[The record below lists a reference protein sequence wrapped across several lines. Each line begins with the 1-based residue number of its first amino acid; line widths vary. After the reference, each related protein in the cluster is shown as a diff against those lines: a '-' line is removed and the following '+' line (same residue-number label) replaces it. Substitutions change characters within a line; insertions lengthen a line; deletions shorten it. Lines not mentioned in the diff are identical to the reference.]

1 MTGGTS
7 TKTGRGWYVL
17 TAVTAF
23 CVVLG
28 AAMWPPRAH
37 GQEEA
42 PATQAAVASTEA
54 PAGELSVGVAAA
66 VKGRFQEAL
75 TNVEKAAGKGSAQA
89 KKAQALLQDHLAH
102 SRQDEASRKAQFA
115 RQARRVEWCLTADR
129 SREAVT
135 KDKDAY
141 EKFRTAAE
149 AVSDVYETMTP
160 ATKLENGDLKEV
172 ETMRKEALG
181 ALTKIEAALQ
191 EAATLGKAWKGEYA
205 DAFAA
210 TVKVATDEV
219 ARSRA
224 LWTTVKADTE
234 AARREAV
241 EAVRDCEV
249 DLAEAV
255 SDVDAM
261 VGEAPWKEALTRTR
275 IAEMY
280 ARPSDAMTK
289 QDWYCRVVAEGD
301 RRGKEAVAAA
311 KWYDALSAYAS
322 LEALEENNE
331 AYKKA
336 AKAVRQHV
344 RVLGLYGNGNG
355 DNLFKTARPHGS
367 GSAETKKKKP
377 AVPTDD
383 PDAVETQMNWKDM
396 VANIDADM
404 VKTAIGRLKDH
415 YVIAVD
421 FEKVTRGALE
431 ALRIL
436 AETPQAS
443 KSFPKLRIKQVAS
456 RRGADDADLELSL
469 ALNAMIQ
476 TSEQTVE
483 IPTEVIVMEFTDG
496 ALGELDKF
504 SAMIWPYDV
513 QDFVKGTMGHF
524 CGVGVQISKE
534 QGEPLK
540 VVTPLAD
547 TPGFTAGLKPGD
559 LILAVDGDGK
569 GFQNTQKLSI
579 DKCVRMITGPENT
592 PVVLR
597 ISRPG
602 VSRPFDVKVMRKE
615 IQIRT
620 VKGWRCLP
628 DGGWD
633 YLIDPAAKIGYVRL
647 SQFTKTTGDDLHKV
661 LEDLHAAGVSS
672 LVLDLRG
679 NPGGL
684 LNIATDVVDEFISRG
699 TIVST
704 RGRQV
709 AKSAVRAKGDGTF
722 LDGDLIVLVNQY
734 SASAAEIVSG
744 ALQDNHRCIVLG
756 KRSYGK
762 GSVQNVIPI
771 QGHDAFLKL
780 TTAHYYVGPSEILL
794 HRTETS
800 KTWGVEPDVEVDLT
814 PDQARRWVEMRHRSD
829 ILQDVEQAVMKREL
843 DKQFDTDVQLNTAV
857 LLLQLNKLAGGKLAG

>member
-1 MTGGTS
+1 M
-7 TKTGRGWYVL
+7 GRGWTVAIAAAFVAVL
-17 TAVTAF
+17 A
-23 CVVLG
+23 G
-28 AAMWPPRAH
+28 ATWGPLAN
-37 GQEEA
+37 GQDAAASA
-42 PATQAAVASTEA
+42 PAVSA
-54 PAGELSVGVAAA
+54 PAGELSSGVAAA

-75 TNVEKAAGKGSAQA
+75 STIEKLAGKGSPDAQ
-89 KKAQALLQDHLAH
+89 KAETLLREHLAH
-102 SRQDEASRKAQFA
+102 SRQDEVSRKTQFD
-115 RQARRVEWCLTADR
+115 REARRVAWCLTADR
-129 SREAVT
+129 CLETLA

-141 EKFRTAAE
+141 EKFRAAAK
-149 AVSDVYETMTP
+149 AVSDVYEAMPLTS
-160 ATKLENGDLKEV
+160 KVENAALKDV
-172 ETMRKEALG
+172 EPMRKTGLET
-181 ALTKIEAALQ
+181 LTKIEAALK
-191 EAATLGKAWKGEYA
+191 ESAALAGNWKGEYA
-205 DAFAA
+205 EAFGAIVKAA
-210 TVKVATDEV
+210 AGEV
-219 ARSRA
+219 ERSRKT
-224 LWTTVKADTE
+224 WTTMKVDTE

-241 EAVRDCEV
+241 EAVRDGEV

-261 VGEAPWKEALTRTR
+261 VAEKPWQEALTRAR
-275 IAEMY
+275 MAELY
-280 ARPSDAMTK
+280 ARPADAMAK
-289 QDWYCRVVAEGD
+289 QDWYRRVVAEGD

-311 KWYDALSAYAS
+311 KWYDALSAYAA
-322 LEALEENNE
+322 LEALEEDNE
-331 AYKKA
+331 GYKKT
-336 AKAVRQHV
+336 AKAIRQHV

-355 DNLFKTARPHGS
+355 ENG
-367 GSAETKKKKP
+367 KKKKGVP
-377 AVPTDD
+377 AGDD
-383 PDAVETQMNWKDM
+383 PETAEVQTGWKDM

-415 YVIAVD
+415 YVTSVD

-436 AETPQAS
+436 AETPQAA
-443 KSFPKLRIKQVAS
+443 KSFPKLADADKRGAFVKAIDDRIKQIEA
-456 RRGADDADLELSL
+456 RRGAADADLELSL
-469 ALNAMIQ
+469 ALNAMIRA
-476 TSEQTVE
+476 SEQTVD
-483 IPTEVIVMEFTDG
+483 IPTEVVVMEFTDG

-504 SAMIWPYDV
+504 SSMIWPYDV

-540 VVTPLAD
+540 VVSPLPD
-547 TPGFTAGLKPGD
+547 TPGFAAGIRPGD

-569 GFQNTQKLSI
+569 GFQNTQKLSV

-592 PVVLR
+592 RVVLR

-602 VSRPFDVKVMRKE
+602 MPRPFDVTVTRKE

-647 SQFTKTTGDDLHKV
+647 SQFTKTTGEDLHKV
-661 LEDLHAAGVSS
+661 LEELRGAGVGSP
-672 LVLDLRG
+672 VLDLRR

-684 LNIATDVVDEFISRG
+684 LNVATDVVDEFISRG

-709 AKSAVRAKGDGTF
+709 PKSSVRAKGDGTY
-722 LDGDLIVLVNQY
+722 LDGDVIVLVNQY

-771 QGHDAFLKL
+771 KDGDAFLKL

-800 KTWGVEPDVEVDLT
+800 KTWGVEPDVEVELT
-814 PDQARRWVEMRHRSD
+814 PDQARRWVEMRHKSD
-829 ILQDVEQAVMKREL
+829 ILQDVDPAVMKREL
-843 DKQFDTDVQLNTAV
+843 DKQLDTDVQLNTAV

>member
-1 MTGGTS
+1 MTGGTRMRTS
-7 TKTGRGWYVL
+7 RTWYVVMAL
-17 TAVTAF
+17 TA
-23 CVVLG
+23 LG
-28 AAMWPPRAH
+28 VAMAAATWTPRAH
-37 GQEEA
+37 GQASEPA
-42 PATQAAVASTEA
+42 PTAATATAT
-54 PAGELSVGVAAA
+54 AGELSAGVAAA

-75 TNVEKAAGKGSAQA
+75 SDIEKVAGKGSALAQ
-89 KKAQALLQDHLAH
+89 KAEALLREHLAH
-102 SRQDEASRKAQFA
+102 SRQDETGRKARFD
-115 RQARRVEWCLTADR
+115 RQTRRVEWCLTADR
-129 SREAVT
+129 GREALLGT
-135 KDKDAY
+135 DKEAY
-141 EKFRTAAE
+141 EKFCTAGR
-149 AVSDVYETMTP
+149 AVSDLYEGMP
-160 ATKLENGDLKEV
+160 LAAKLEPVALKEV
-172 ETMRKEALG
+172 EPMRAGALEAL
-181 ALTKIEAALQ
+181 AKIEAALK
-191 EAATLGKAWKGEYA
+191 EAVSLGGKWKGEYA

-210 TVKVATDEV
+210 AGQAARGELE
-219 ARSRA
+219 RSRKA
-224 LWTTVKADTE
+224 WTAMKADTE
-234 AARREAV
+234 TARREAL
-241 EAVRDCEV
+241 ESVRECEV

-255 SDVDAM
+255 SDIGAM
-261 VGEAPWKEALTRTR
+261 VADKPWQEALLRAR
-275 IAEMY
+275 MAELY
-280 ARPSDAMTK
+280 ARPADAMGK
-289 QDWYCRVVAEGD
+289 QEWYRRVVAEGD

-311 KWYDALSAYAS
+311 KWYDALSAYGA
-322 LEALEENNE
+322 LEALEEDNE

-336 AKAVRQHV
+336 AKAIRQHV

-355 DNLFKTARPHGS
+355 ENG
-367 GSAETKKKKP
+367 KKKKGSP
-377 AVPTDD
+377 GADD
-383 PDAVETQMNWKDM
+383 PEMADVQTSWKDM

-415 YVIAVD
+415 YVTAVD

-436 AETPQAS
+436 AETPQAA
-443 KSFPKLRIKQVAS
+443 KSFPKLADATKRAEFVKAIDDRIKQVVS

-469 ALNAMIQ
+469 ALNAMIRAA
-476 TSEQTVE
+476 EQTVE
-483 IPTEVIVMEFTDG
+483 IPTEVVVMEFTDG
-496 ALGELDKF
+496 ALGELDRF
-504 SAMIWPYDV
+504 SSMIWPYDV

-540 VVTPLAD
+540 VVTPLPD
-547 TPGFTAGLKPGD
+547 TPGFAAGIKPGD

-569 GFQNTQKLSI
+569 GFQNTQKLSV

-592 PVVLR
+592 RVVLR
-597 ISRPG
+597 VSRPG
-602 VSRPFDVKVMRKE
+602 VPKPFDVTVTRKE

-633 YLIDPAAKIGYVRL
+633 YMIDPAEKIGYVRL
-647 SQFTKTTGDDLHKV
+647 SQFTKTTGEDLHKV
-661 LEDLHAAGVSS
+661 LEELHGAGVSS

-684 LNIATDVVDEFISRG
+684 LNVATDVVDEFIASG

-722 LDGDLIVLVNQY
+722 LDGNVIVLVNQY

-771 QGHDAFLKL
+771 QGHEAFLKL

-814 PDQARRWVEMRHRSD
+814 PDQARRWVEMRHKSD
-829 ILQDVEQAVMKREL
+829 ILQDVDPAVMKREL
-843 DKQFDTDVQLNTAV
+843 DKQFEADVQLNTAV

>member
-1 MTGGTS
+1 MTGGT
-7 TKTGRGWYVL
+7 KIRVDWGWCAVVAAAAFVL
-17 TAVTAF
+17 
-23 CVVLG
+23 VV
-28 AAMWPPRAH
+28 ARASWAPRAH
-37 GQEEA
+37 AQEGA
-42 PATQAAVASTEA
+42 AATATAMAESSSS
-54 PAGELSVGVAAA
+54 ELSAGVAAA

-75 TNVEKAAGKGSAQA
+75 STIEKLAGKGSAQA
-89 KKAQALLQDHLAH
+89 QKAEALLREHLAH
-102 SRQDEASRKAQFA
+102 SRVDETSRKAQFA
-115 RQARRVEWCLTADR
+115 REARRVEWCLTADGG
-129 SREAVT
+129 REAVA

-141 EKFRTAAE
+141 EKFRTAARG
-149 AVSDVYETMTP
+149 VSDAYEAMP
-160 ATKLENGDLKEV
+160 LASKVENAALKDV
-172 ETMRKEALG
+172 EPMRKTGLET
-181 ALTKIEAALQ
+181 LTKIEKALQ
-191 EAATLGKAWKGEYA
+191 EASGLAKAWKGQYV
-205 DAFAA
+205 DAFEATVQAA
-210 TVKVATDEV
+210 TGEI
-219 ARSRA
+219 ARSRTI
-224 LWTTVKADTE
+224 WTSMKVDAE
-234 AARREAV
+234 AARRESV
-241 EAVRDCEV
+241 ESVRDCEV

-261 VGEAPWKEALTRTR
+261 VADKPWQEALTRAR
-275 IAEMY
+275 MAELY
-280 ARPSDAMTK
+280 SRPADEMTK
-289 QDWYCRVVAEGD
+289 QDWYRRVVAEGD
-301 RRGKEAVAAA
+301 RRGKEAIAAA
-311 KWYDALSAYAS
+311 KWYDALSAYAA
-322 LEALEENNE
+322 LEALEESNE

-355 DNLFKTARPHGS
+355 ENGKKKKGTPTPEDPD
-367 GSAETKKKKP
+367 SAETQ
-377 AVPTDD
+377 TG
-383 PDAVETQMNWKDM
+383 WKDM

-415 YVIAVD
+415 YVTSVD

-436 AETPQAS
+436 AETPQAA
-443 KSFPKLRIKQVAS
+443 KSFPKLSDAGKRGAFVKAIDERIKQVAA

-469 ALNAMIQ
+469 ALNAMIRA
-476 TSEQTVE
+476 SEQSVE
-483 IPTEVIVMEFTDG
+483 IPTEVVVMEFADG

-540 VVTPLAD
+540 VVTPLPD
-547 TPGFTAGLKPGD
+547 TPGFAAGIKPGD

-569 GFQNTQKLSI
+569 GFQNTQKLSV

-592 PVVLR
+592 RVVLR

-602 VSRPFDVKVMRKE
+602 VPRPFDVTVTRKE

-647 SQFTKTTGDDLHKV
+647 SQFTKTTDEDLRKV
-661 LEDLHAAGVSS
+661 LEDLRNGGVSS

-684 LNIATDVVDEFISRG
+684 LTVATDVVDEFIPRG

-709 AKSAVRAKGDGTF
+709 PKSAVRAKGDGSF
-722 LDGDLIVLVNQY
+722 LDGDVIVLVNQY

-771 QGHDAFLKL
+771 KDGDAFLKL

-814 PDQARRWVEMRHRSD
+814 PDQARRWVEMRHKSD
-829 ILQDVEQAVMKREL
+829 ILQDVDPAVMKREL

-857 LLLQLNKLAGGKLAG
+857 LLLQLNKLTGGKLAG

>member
-1 MTGGTS
+1 MTGGT
-7 TKTGRGWYVL
+7 KIRMGRGWTVAIAAAFVAVL
-17 TAVTAF
+17 A
-23 CVVLG
+23 G
-28 AAMWPPRAH
+28 ATWGPLAN
-37 GQEEA
+37 GQDAAASA
-42 PATQAAVASTEA
+42 PAVSA
-54 PAGELSVGVAAA
+54 PAGELSSGVAAA

-75 TNVEKAAGKGSAQA
+75 STIEKLAGKGSPDAQ
-89 KKAQALLQDHLAH
+89 KAETLLREHLAH
-102 SRQDEASRKAQFA
+102 SRQDEVSRKTQFD
-115 RQARRVEWCLTADR
+115 REARRVAWCLTADR
-129 SREAVT
+129 CLETLA

-141 EKFRTAAE
+141 EKFRAAAK
-149 AVSDVYETMTP
+149 AVSDVYEAMPLTS
-160 ATKLENGDLKEV
+160 KVENAALKDV
-172 ETMRKEALG
+172 EPMRKTGLET
-181 ALTKIEAALQ
+181 LTKIEAALK
-191 EAATLGKAWKGEYA
+191 ESAALAGNWKGEYA
-205 DAFAA
+205 EAFGAIVKAA
-210 TVKVATDEV
+210 AGEV
-219 ARSRA
+219 ERSRKT
-224 LWTTVKADTE
+224 WTTMKVDTE

-241 EAVRDCEV
+241 EAVRDGEV

-261 VGEAPWKEALTRTR
+261 VAEKPWQEALTRAR
-275 IAEMY
+275 MAELY
-280 ARPSDAMTK
+280 ARPADAMAK
-289 QDWYCRVVAEGD
+289 QDWYRRVVAEGD

-311 KWYDALSAYAS
+311 KWYDALSAYAA
-322 LEALEENNE
+322 LEALEEDNE
-331 AYKKA
+331 GYKKT
-336 AKAVRQHV
+336 AKAIRQHV

-355 DNLFKTARPHGS
+355 ENG
-367 GSAETKKKKP
+367 KKKKGVP
-377 AVPTDD
+377 AGDD
-383 PDAVETQMNWKDM
+383 PETAEVQTGWKDM

-415 YVIAVD
+415 YVTSVD

-436 AETPQAS
+436 AETPQAA
-443 KSFPKLRIKQVAS
+443 KSFPKLADADKRGAFVKAIDDRIKQIEA

-469 ALNAMIQ
+469 ALNAMIRA
-476 TSEQTVE
+476 SEQTVD
-483 IPTEVIVMEFTDG
+483 IPTEVVVMEFTDG

-504 SAMIWPYDV
+504 SSMIWPYDV

-547 TPGFTAGLKPGD
+547 TPGFAAGIKPGD

-569 GFQNTQKLSI
+569 GFQNTQKLSV

-592 PVVLR
+592 RVVLR

-602 VSRPFDVKVMRKE
+602 MPRPFDVTVTRKE

-647 SQFTKTTGDDLHKV
+647 SQFTKTTGEDLHKV
-661 LEDLHAAGVSS
+661 LEDLRGTGVGS

-684 LNIATDVVDEFISRG
+684 LTVATDVVDEFITKG

-722 LDGDLIVLVNQY
+722 LDGDVIVLVNQY

-771 QGHDAFLKL
+771 KDGDAFLKL

-800 KTWGVEPDVEVDLT
+800 KTWGVEPDVEVELT
-814 PDQARRWVEMRHRSD
+814 PDQARRWVEMRHKSD
-829 ILQDVEQAVMKREL
+829 ILQDVDPAVMKREL
-843 DKQFDTDVQLNTAV
+843 DKQLDTDVQLNTAV